1 MLRLSQKWAESKFK
15 GFRKYGLERID
26 PDIDNNAPRWRKI
39 LAKAKIEIGAA
50 TKAAS
55 AAIGHRCADLLPEA
69 RNSLMEPA
77 VQKGSIQTNPMANHT
92 TPYKPQNFKGDALK
106 IVRRVCSFI
115 P

>member
-1 MLRLSQKWAESKFK
+1 
-15 GFRKYGLERID
+15 
-26 PDIDNNAPRWRKI
+26 
-39 LAKAKIEIGAA
+39 
-50 TKAAS
+50 
-55 AAIGHRCADLLPEA
+55 
-69 RNSLMEPA
+69 MEPA